1 MIVGYFDI
9 VGMSARPAKANAVPV
24 INPNRVLTFSIA
36 LQLLQLV
43 ARRRLQVMKA
53 GRRLD
58 HEKLAPGN
66 TLEAAP
72 APVATGATEEG
83 LCLPV
88 AKGLDH
94 KVAILCVTSSVT
106 SRWTERGY
114 PMFLVCRSEE
124 RRVGK
129 ECVSTCRS
137 WWSPVY

>member
-9 VGMSARPAKANAVPV
+9 VGMSARPAKANAVLV

-66 TLEAAP
+66 TLHAAP

-88 AKGLDH
+88 AHGLDQQ
-94 KVAILCVTSSVT
+94 AIGRASCRERVCMSQQVPGVTV
-106 SRWTERGY
+106 
-114 PMFLVCRSEE
+114 P
-124 RRVGK
+124 K
-129 ECVSTCRS
+129 KKKKND
-137 WWSPVY
+137 